1 MQKIRKL
8 QAVIF
13 NDTEKL
19 HFGPIPGTLDTKTS
33 KKRFFPKKGC
43 IRSI

>member
-13 NDTEKL
+13 NDTENFILVPFQALLTQK
-19 HFGPIPGTLDTKTS
+19 PQ
-33 KKRFFPKKGC
+33 KKKIFPKK
-43 IRSI
+43 RLY